1 VRRLVISFLVTAT
14 LVFGVLVLIL
24 RPHSAVEWLF
34 PAAIGAVAGIAL
46 AGLIANSWSSTP
58 DSVGERVTP
67 TGRLWPRT
75 GRPGRDP
82 AAPDVEHT
90 PE

>member
-1 VRRLVISFLVTAT
+1 MRRLVISFLVTAT

-46 AGLIANSWSSTP
+46 AGLI
-58 DSVGERVTP
+58 
-67 TGRLWPRT
+67 GRAIP
-75 GRPGRDP
+75 P
-82 AAPDVEHT
+82 AADGT
-90 PE
+90 PYEKD